1 MSSRPELSVV
11 ILCYR
16 SGSAI
21 VEFVSRTEAL
31 IKDLTSSYELVLVAN
46 YIEGSDDRTRD
57 FATQIAREN
66 PKCKAICLPKKGMM
80 GWDMRSGMDEA
91 SGEYICIIDGDGQ
104 FPIQSISG
112 CYKIISTTDNDL
124 VKTYRAKRGDGFYRK
139 LISKVYNALFSVLF
153 PGINTKDANSKPK
166 ILRASAYQMMQLKS
180 DDWFIDAEIMLNVR
194 DLGLK
199 FNEFPIEFY
208 ELSGRSSFVKFPA
221 IWEFIKNMIEY
232 RLRGSKRR

>member
-1 MSSRPELSVV
+1 MSIKPELSVV

-21 VEFVSRTEAL
+21 IEFVSRTERL
-31 IKDLTSSYELVLVAN
+31 IQGITDSYELVLVAN

-57 FATQIAREN
+57 YVAQIAKEN
-66 PKCKAICLPKKGMM
+66 LKCKAICLPKKGMM
-80 GWDMRSGMDEA
+80 GWDMRSGMDAA

-104 FPIQSISG
+104 FPIQSISD

-139 LISKVYNALFSVLF
+139 LISKVYNFLFSLLF

-166 ILRASAYQMMQLKS
+166 LLRASAYQQMNLKS
-180 DDWFIDAEIMLNVR
+180 DDWFIDAEIMLSVK

-199 FNEFPIEFY
+199 FHEFPIEFY

-221 IWEFIKNMIEY
+221 IWEFIKNLVEY
-232 RLRGSKRR
+232 RLGGRKNK